1 MQFKIEYILFLII
14 FIPAISAFIG
24 LLIGKKGEEIR
35 NKFYFV
41 VTLIVFALICFLY
54 PYVKAS
60 PLYFNF
66 SGIMGTGLFLKL
78 DLLRYIFVFLT
89 SFLWFLAYIF
99 STRYLLKY
107 KNRNRYYMFFIL
119 TLANTLGVFMSDHIL
134 NLFTF
139 FELMTVSSYFLV
151 IHDED
156 EYTHRAGNMY
166 IAMSIAGGLIQLMG
180 IFLLYNYAST
190 LLLSELP
197 QAIVNMGDLKYSIA
211 ILIIIGFAVKA
222 CMFPLHIWL
231 PKVYPPTPSPA
242 TAVFSAVLT
251 KTGLFGILITLE
263 MMKFDMY
270 LSIFIAVAGLFNMF
284 LGGFLAIH
292 HRNIK
297 KIFAYSS
304 MSQIGYILLG
314 LGFIGLIPE
323 HGKDVAYSSVFH
335 MVNHALTKGLLFFAV
350 GIIFMTIQKL
360 SLNEIRGFGK
370 NSLILKLVFAVGF
383 LGTIGVPGFSGFA
396 SKSMLHHAIA
406 EAYSMYPPV
415 WMMSVE
421 VIFVISSAFT
431 TAYLIKIYVALFH
444 EDYPG
449 VDEKD
454 KHLDTPHTVFPLV
467 ILSII
472 IPLVGI
478 KPDFFLHLMGYSAHV
493 HFYTVKNAFNALI
506 SIAGGLVIYIIY
518 INRFLKTK
526 DHQGQPLLLNPTYE
540 WFDLETHLY
549 APVLSFIFKY
559 TTLLLHVLDNA
570 LVFLATKSSAFMR
583 YLFSIEFYSDVSYYN
598 RLANLYF
605 KMKYRKHTKH
615 TKPLSDSQF
624 VMKYQ
629 KYFQN
634 KKLESQLLSFK
645 KLDSIKK
652 YSPHEHMTE
661 YAEKTNIKS
670 NISDLC
676 IKLSSITYSI
686 IIFALILAALL
697 IVMLAI

>member
-1 MQFKIEYILFLII
+1 MQFNIEYILFLVI

-24 LLIGKKGEEIR
+24 LLIGKKGEELR
-35 NKFYFV
+35 NKFDFA
-41 VTLIVFALICFLY
+41 VTLIVFALVCFLY
-54 PYVKAS
+54 PYVKTA
-60 PLYFNF
+60 PLHFNF
-66 SGIMGTGLFLKL
+66 PGFMGTGLYLKL
-78 DLLRYIFVFLT
+78 DLIRYIFVFIT

-156 EYTHRAGNMY
+156 EYTHKAGFMY

-197 QAIVNMGDLKYSIA
+197 QAIVNMGNLKYSIA
-211 ILIIIGFAVKA
+211 ILIIIGFGVKA

-251 KTGLFGILITLE
+251 KTGLFGIFITLQ
-263 MMKFDMY
+263 MMDFDMY
-270 LSIFIAVAGLFNMF
+270 LSIFIATAGLFNMF

-297 KIFAYSS
+297 KVFAYSS

-370 NSLILKLVFAVGF
+370 NSLFLKAVFAIGF

-406 EAYSMYPPV
+406 EAYSMYPPL
-415 WMMSVE
+415 WMMLVE
-421 VIFVISSAFT
+421 IIFVISSIFT
-431 TAYLIKIYVALFH
+431 AAYLIKIYVALFY

-449 VDEKD
+449 IDEED
-454 KHLDTPHTVFPLV
+454 KHLDTWHTVFPLSV
-467 ILSII
+467 LSFII
-472 IPLVGI
+472 ILVGI
-478 KPDFFLHLMGYSAHV
+478 KPDFFLHLMGYSAHL
-493 HFYTVKNAFNALI
+493 HFYTMKNAFNALI
-506 SIAGGLVIYIIY
+506 SIAGGLVIYILY
-518 INRFLKTK
+518 INKFLKTT
-526 DHQGQPLLLNPTYE
+526 DEQGEVVLLNPTYD
-540 WFDLETHLY
+540 WFNLESHLY
-549 APVLSFIFKY
+549 VPVLSFIFKY
-559 TTLLLHVLDNA
+559 TTILLHVFDNA
-570 LVFLATKSSAFMR
+570 LVFLATKSSAFMK
-583 YLFSIEFYSDVSYYN
+583 YLFSIEFYSDISYYN

-605 KMKYRKHTKH
+605 SLRYRRHTKRKTRYNHSSFLMKYKRI
-615 TKPLSDSQF
+615 
-624 VMKYQ
+624 
-629 KYFQN
+629 FQD
-634 KKLESQLLSFK
+634 KKLNHQTATLK
-645 KLDSIKK
+645 KLDSIKN
-652 YSPHEHMTE
+652 YSPHEQMAE
-661 YAEKTNIKS
+661 YAQKTSIKS
-670 NISDLC
+670 NISDIG

-697 IVMLAI
+697 IIMLAI